1 MPKPSKTRRPGPS
14 GNQPFPED
22 PAAPFWRTTPL
33 AAMSE
38 AQWESLCDGC
48 GRCCLVKLEDEDDGT
63 LYHTDIGCTLLDSA
77 SCRCR
82 DYPNRQ
88 DLVPD
93 CLRMTPDAA
102 GTLPWL
108 PPTCAYRLVAE
119 GRDLYWWHPLVSGD
133 PESVHAAG
141 ISVRG
146 RVAANEDAVAL
157 DDLPFHIVDW
167 PGEDPAASRDEP
179 SEPKASGI
187 GAFGVEARGEAF
199 EIPEPEGAIAAPDGS
214 AQAAPSSP
222 RSSGMES
229 SRDTLP
235 IVVGR
240 NSLTP

>member
-1 MPKPSKTRRPGPS
+1 
-14 GNQPFPED
+14 
-22 PAAPFWRTTPL
+22 
-33 AAMSE
+33 
-38 AQWESLCDGC
+38 
-48 GRCCLVKLEDEDDGT
+48 
-63 LYHTDIGCTLLDSA
+63 
-77 SCRCR
+77 
-82 DYPNRQ
+82 
-88 DLVPD
+88 
-93 CLRMTPDAA
+93 MTPDAA

-187 GAFGVEARGEAF
+187 GAFGVEARGRLLKS
-199 EIPEPEGAIAAPDGS
+199 PNRRGP
-214 AQAAPSSP
+214 SP
-222 RSSGMES
+222 RRTGAL
-229 SRDTLP
+229 RLPHHPPDRPAWKVRATLY
-235 IVVGR
+235 R
-240 NSLTP
+240 